1 MRGKAGPKG
10 EKGNIGLRGSVGL
23 KGERGDVGQKG
34 ENGVKGEVG
43 RVRRHDVD
51 NIVICLLILTNKFIC
66 RKEVKVFKVHWVQE
80 VYKELEDFLDTK
92 ET

>member
-23 KGERGDVGQKG
+23 KGERGDVGLKG

-43 RVRRHDVD
+43 RVRRQYVH
-51 NIVICLLILTNKFIC
+51 NIVICLLIK
-66 RKEVKVFKVHWVQE
+66 
-80 VYKELEDFLDTK
+80 
-92 ET
+92 